1 LLVFIQIDEGSQLM
15 NNSEDLY
22 FVFLGD
28 RLPKYVI
35 PSLKIAVRH
44 SGMNVNLIGDADL
57 KNKLDKYNVNF
68 IDTATFYDN
77 TEFLKMSRNVSAN
90 HKFRNGFWLKT
101 VERFFVLEQFMKFQG
116 INSLVHAELDQ
127 LLFGVDI
134 FTKSMR
140 YIDKDGLYVSLHK
153 SEEVIASLVYI
164 QNPETLTSLLQYA
177 QKRMFSNEM
186 NLISDWGND
195 NPDKIFGLPTLA
207 SEIYSVSN
215 LKNIEIISLHN
226 LGGIVDA
233 AQIGQWVAGID
244 PRNVTIRNRPVNNF
258 IDSPKPFMLKGD
270 HLKGLTFIFDEDE
283 STLFLQYLDNNPIR
297 IFNLHIHSKV
307 HKNLLANNPSL
318 PKLFEYL
325 NEKRSISFSGT
336 RRTQLIYYF
345 RSRLE
350 NFIED
355 PKRFISR
362 LRSRIN
368 LTLGIRPSSEPF
380 ISGDS
385 FRKIAN
391 LVWEKSSS
399 HFEIE
404 NVKSG
409 SIIFCESD
417 LVLELQAQILNRLNV
432 PITLLLGNSDQNHD
446 NSYSFLKNNSN
457 VVKIFAQNMITEID
471 SFTPLPIGLEN
482 VWHANHGDISAYSK
496 LMKLK
501 CERKPRI
508 MWAFAI
514 HTNAT
519 VRSEAA
525 LELSGVSVADNF
537 GSISSQEHRQLLVSY
552 SFVASPPGNGL
563 DTHRTW
569 EAMYLGCVP
578 IVLRSYM
585 TDYYENLGLPIW
597 IVNSYS
603 ELSSL
608 DEHYLAKK
616 YEEFKFRFV
625 NKALQFDYW
634 EKIIM
639 E

>member
-1 LLVFIQIDEGSQLM
+1 M